1 MKSILVICN
10 QPHID
15 IPLRRSLAHL
25 VKSCQVEVVPD
36 GYHAFDELAQKTFD
50 LIIVDSEI
58 TGIDSLEMVESV
70 EYIDP
75 GVPVILMLKQEH
87 KAMWGPA
94 RRLGAH
100 PILRPF
106 KAITFLRLIDT
117 LLHEHLERYR
127 EMAESLQTLL
137 EELSTKIE
145 STITFLVDAAGQPLI
160 FTGPAEKELV
170 EMLGQ
175 LAAGAPQN
183 SPLLPPEHA
192 QNDHTMY
199 LTPVLENLYLAMI
212 WPAQA
217 SPSPSA
223 AVWQQIDTTAKA
235 VQTVF
240 LEYAAFNTPDASP
253 AGDTEEPQGD
263 THPARLSIPPIPL
276 RLDAGATPEPP
287 AEPPPEKE
295 EADEEDNVAVNWQI
309 ISDTSSVLTR
319 LQDFCQIE

>member
-15 IPLRRSLAHL
+15 VPLRRSLAHL

-94 RRLGAH
+94 RRLSAH

-106 KAITFLRLIDT
+106 QAITFLRLIDT

-137 EELSTKIE
+137 EKLSAKIE

-160 FTGPAEKELV
+160 FTGPAEKEMV
-170 EMLGQ
+170 DMLGQ
-175 LAAGAPQN
+175 LAAKKLAAQAPQN
-183 SPLLPPEHA
+183 SPLLAPEPA
-192 QNDHTMY
+192 QKDHTMY
-199 LTPVLENLYLAMI
+199 LTSVLENLYLAMI

-217 SPSPSA
+217 SLSA
-223 AVWQQIDTTAKA
+223 QMWQQAATTAKA
-235 VQTVF
+235 VQTIF
-240 LEYAAFNTPDASP
+240 LEYAAFNTPNDPP
-253 AGDTEEPQGD
+253 AGDTEELQGD
-263 THPARLSIPPIPL
+263 IHAARLSIPL
-276 RLDAGATPEPP
+276 KLDAEPTPEPP
-287 AEPPPEKE
+287 AESPPEEE
-295 EADEEDNVAVNWQI
+295 EADQEDNVAVNWQI